1 MSLLALVRARRR
13 CRGQTL
19 RRLAARRY
27 NGSRMSRLWRYVAR
41 YRLRLVAGIVCLI
54 GATSLAMAVP
64 WLVKTVV
71 DRIAAGAG
79 VGAVAPALGAIV
91 CIAAVLAVV
100 RTASRALIFNV
111 GRDVEYDLRNDL
123 FAHLES
129 LPLAFYQQERTGDL
143 MSRLVND
150 VGAVRMLLGPGI
162 LNVIN
167 TPIYYAYGLAIML
180 SLDRTLTLAALAVYP
195 LALLYVKRS
204 SRLLMERTLRVQEGL
219 GELSSRVQQNL
230 AGMHVVKAYACD
242 EHELRAF
249 RELNVRFQEAN
260 LRLAR
265 VRGFIGPVMNVVG
278 GVGALVVLWLGG
290 RHVIAGRLSVGDLVA
305 FTGYLGLLAW
315 PTMALGWM
323 LSVLQRGRAALQRL
337 NALFAVAPAVN
348 SPSGATAPADVR
360 GEIALRGVTFRYP
373 GRSQGAPALVD
384 VDLTI
389 PAGRTV
395 AVVGRTGAGKST
407 LVQLLPHLCD
417 VDRGSVCIDGRDVRT
432 LPLGWLR
439 RAVGLVPQDPFL
451 FSRTIGENVAFACN
465 GAGDGHEGD
474 VAWAVEAAGLAR
486 DLADMPRG
494 LDTMVGE
501 RGITLSGGQK
511 QRVTL
516 ARVLAAAPRV
526 LVLDD
531 ALSSVDAATEREI
544 LTRLRGFFRERTTI
558 LVAHRLTTV
567 KEADLIV
574 VIDEGRVVESGDHE
588 GLLARGGVYAA
599 LFSQQALEGELEA
612 I

>member
-1 MSLLALVRARRR
+1 
-13 CRGQTL
+13 
-19 RRLAARRY
+19 
-27 NGSRMSRLWRYVAR
+27 MSRLWRYVVR
-41 YRLRLVAGIVCLI
+41 YRLRLVAGIACLV
-54 GATSLAMAVP
+54 GATSLTMTVP

-71 DRIAAGAG
+71 DRIAAGAT
-79 VGAVAPALGAIV
+79 VGAVAPTLAAIV
-91 CIAAVLAVV
+91 GIASVLAVV

-129 LPLAFYQQERTGDL
+129 LPVAFYQQERTGDL

-180 SLDRTLTLAALAVYP
+180 SLDPTLTVAALAVYP

-204 SRLLMERTLRVQEGL
+204 SRLLMERTLKVQEGL

-230 AGMHVVKAYACD
+230 AGMHVVKAYACE

-249 RELNVRFQEAN
+249 QALNARFQEAN

-305 FTGYLGLLAW
+305 FTGYLGLLSW

-323 LSVLQRGRAALQRL
+323 LSVLQRGRAALKRL
-337 NALFAVAPAVN
+337 NALFAVTPAITSPPGAEAPE
-348 SPSGATAPADVR
+348 DVR
-360 GEIALRGVTFRYP
+360 GEITLEGVTFRYP
-373 GRSQGAPALVD
+373 GRPQAGPALAD

-407 LVQLLPHLCD
+407 LVQLLPRLFD
-417 VDRGSVCIDGRDVRT
+417 VDAGSVRLDGRDVRT

-439 RAVGLVPQDPFL
+439 RTVGLVPQDPFL
-451 FSRTIGENVAFACN
+451 FSRTIGENVAFAGEGHGGGGN
-465 GAGDGHEGD
+465 GHERG
-474 VAWAVEAAGLAR
+474 VAWAVEAAGLGR
-486 DLADMPRG
+486 DLDDMPRG
-494 LDTMVGE
+494 LDTVVGE

-544 LTRLRGFFRERTTI
+544 LGRLRGFFRERTTI

-567 KEADLIV
+567 KEADVIV
-574 VIDEGRVVESGDHE
+574 VVDEGRIVEAGDHD
-588 GLLARGGVYAA
+588 GLLARGGVYAD